1 METSGAFTVFLRSI
15 VYLLYLCSML
25 PIHSMI
31 DTSEKLFQIFTFHYV
46 TRKKNKQSHLKKK
59 HLTFPKCHFLLCLST
74 SPVLI
79 LETKSISPNY
89 KMQITFF

>member
-46 TRKKNKQSHLKKK
+46 TRKKQAVTPKEKTFNFSKVSLPAVSVNFTCSYSGNK
-59 HLTFPKCHFLLCLST
+59 
-74 SPVLI
+74 V
-79 LETKSISPNY
+79 N
-89 KMQITFF
+89 

>member
-31 DTSEKLFQIFTFHYV
+31 DTSEKKKK
-46 TRKKNKQSHLKKK
+46 RKKNKQSHLKKK